1 MDRQIDGHTKT
12 QMDKPTDVQTIKWT
26 VKWTY
31 RQTNTE
37 TKKEKWSPI
46 MTREQKYGQYEQYGQ
61 YGQKVLIHKIL
72 LLTSL
77 YIKM

>member
-1 MDRQIDGHTKT
+1 MYRQIDGHTNGHTDKQT
-12 QMDKPTDVQTIKWT
+12 QTQ
-26 VKWTY
+26 
-31 RQTNTE
+31 RQ
-37 TKKEKWSPI
+37 KERWSPI

-61 YGQKVLIHKIL
+61 YGQKVLFHKIH